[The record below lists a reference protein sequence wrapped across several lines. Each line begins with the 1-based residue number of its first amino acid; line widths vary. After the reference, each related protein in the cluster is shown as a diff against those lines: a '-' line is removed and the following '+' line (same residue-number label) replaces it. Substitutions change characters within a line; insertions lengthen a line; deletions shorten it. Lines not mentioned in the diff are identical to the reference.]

1 MHSSASRLQTV
12 VISRKGIW
20 YQRDEG
26 GGGKVIGVFSSDVV
40 VTRKGHISILYVTRI
55 P

>member
-20 YQRDEG
+20 YQRDE